1 METAKPPG
9 VLAIPRIALIVLG
22 AALLVAAGILGAVIF
37 VSSGPFAIDTWWNG
51 VLFELSSPL
60 VTAVSRVFDFIGG
73 GWFGVFALPIAC
85 VVALF
90 ALRRPWSAIFFI
102 VAEVASAALVQLLK
116 HLFGRARPEDI
127 IVFADYGSFPS
138 GHAANA
144 ATLAAVAF
152 VLFPRVWVAIVGAI
166 YTVLMALSRTG
177 LHAHWLSD
185 TLGGILV
192 GVGVVL
198 VLAGLAAP
206 LLAREVRA
214 APRERVAQ

>member
-1 METAKPPG
+1 METEKPAG
-9 VLAIPRIALIVLG
+9 LVGIPRIALIMVGVVLLG
-22 AALLVAAGILGAVIF
+22 AACALGAVIL

-60 VTAVSRVFDFIGG
+60 VTGVSRVFDFIGG

-102 VAEVASAALVQLLK
+102 VAEIASAALVQLLK

-152 VLFPRVWVAIVGAI
+152 VLFPRVWVLIVGVA

-185 TLGGILV
+185 TLGGILI

-198 VLAGLAAP
+198 VLTGLAAP
-206 LLAREVRA
+206 LLAREVGATR
-214 APRERVAQ
+214 RETVAQ